1 LDAEAFDLRPRRGRI
16 RRRAGPSTSTEPPDP
31 APDLE
36 LSLPALPQQALLYR
50 LCGDRDTLHS
60 DPEFAAAAGFSR
72 LKVSI
77 WKQGDG
83 FQTVVTAPERDDAV
97 ALGGVELV
105 PA

>member
-1 LDAEAFDLRPRRGRI
+1 
-16 RRRAGPSTSTEPPDP
+16 
-31 APDLE
+31 

-105 PA
+105 AA